1 MPIELSRFLGLRAA
15 CRGVQVCGLVG
26 AAGFA
31 PELLGACKGSVQTVR
46 SLAQP
51 RKTPWTLVLL
61 GERRG
66 ALPRAESGI
75 PVL

>member
-1 MPIELSRFLGLRAA
+1 MPIALSRFLGLRAA
-15 CRGVQVCGLVG
+15 CRGAQACGLEC
-26 AAGFA
+26 AAAFA
-31 PELLGACKGSVQTVR
+31 PELLGACKGSVRTVR

-51 RKTPWTLVLL
+51 RKTPWALVLL

-66 ALPRAESGI
+66 ALPRDESGI